1 MQTKFTIS
9 GFNEEK
15 YEITPHLKL
24 VEVTDFMGKKQHNLG
39 LTFTHIENGNEMPF
53 ANFTLNFGEFLGMK
67 NCAYVDTNNCWFA
80 DEILQ
85 TGIAEDT
92 GLTKISGFC
101 KYPLWS
107 FNEEFLE
114 EVDKEVYQKYSD
126 EYDEYMKS
134 MMPCDEFDEEP
145 DEEPTMGM

>member
-1 MQTKFTIS
+1 MQTKFIIS
-9 GFNEEK
+9 GFNDK
-15 YEITPHLKL
+15 KFEITPQLKL
-24 VEVTDFMGKKQHNLG
+24 VEVIDFLGEKLHNLG
-39 LTFTHIENGNEMPF
+39 LSFTHIEDGNEMLF
-53 ANFTLNFGEFLGMK
+53 ANFTLNFAEYIGVK

-80 DEILQ
+80 DEILE

-101 KYPLWS
+101 KYPLWK
-107 FNEEFLE
+107 FKEEFLE
-114 EVDKEVYQKYSD
+114 AVDKEVYQKYSD

-134 MMPCDEFDEEP
+134 QMPDEEP

>member
-1 MQTKFTIS
+1 MGEKMHNIS
-9 GFNEEK
+9 LN
-15 YEITPHLKL
+15 
-24 VEVTDFMGKKQHNLG
+24 
-39 LTFTHIENGNEMPF
+39 FTHMEDGAEMPF

-80 DEILQ
+80 DEILE

-107 FNEEFLE
+107 FKEEFLE
-114 EVDKEVYQKYSD
+114 AVDKEVYQKYSD
-126 EYDEYMKS
+126 EYDGYMKS
-134 MMPCDEFDEEP
+134 IMPDQEP
-145 DEEPTMGM
+145 DHQSLHTPEQGSCALRERKGCHSSRCPPDCRRG